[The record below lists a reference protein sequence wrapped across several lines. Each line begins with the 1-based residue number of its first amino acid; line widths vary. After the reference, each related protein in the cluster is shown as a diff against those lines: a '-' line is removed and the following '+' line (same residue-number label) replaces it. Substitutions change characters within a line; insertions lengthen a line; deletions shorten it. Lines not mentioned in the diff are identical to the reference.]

1 MSQWL
6 PKYAE
11 AVAEKRRKRREAVA
25 AKPRP
30 GLWFPIEEDDVRVC
44 ARCKAEKPRAEFGR
58 ADGWWHSATCKDCVA
73 VDANERRSLK
83 MAREPEERSETPN
96 RVAQMCYCADC
107 AARGIISPVPAG
119 KRCPFHSPEFVA
131 ALTGAALNDVQCQS
145 ERNPCSR

>member
-44 ARCKAEKPRAEFGR
+44 GRCKTEKPRAEFGR
-58 ADGWWHSATCKDCVA
+58 VDGWWHSATCKYCIA
-73 VDANERRSLK
+73 VDANERRSVR
-83 MAREPEERSETPN
+83 MARGPDIPDAKPG
-96 RVAQMCYCADC
+96 RVTTLCLCRDC
-107 AARGIISPVPAG
+107 AALGIISPVPAG

-131 ALTGAALNDVQCQS
+131 ALTGAAFVRAQ
-145 ERNPCSR
+145 